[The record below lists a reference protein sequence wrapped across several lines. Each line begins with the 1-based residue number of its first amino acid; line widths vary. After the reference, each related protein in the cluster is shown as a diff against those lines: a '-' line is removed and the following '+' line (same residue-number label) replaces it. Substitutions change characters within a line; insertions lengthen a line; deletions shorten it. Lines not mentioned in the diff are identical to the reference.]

1 MFKYNLEK
9 QLKDNWFN
17 TNDTFS
23 INTKDRFSINTND
36 TFSLIEKWVDE
47 KNLINYKNFHKQL
60 QFAGFDKEE
69 VSISYENDYLT
80 VEGNSSMLDNQYCKK
95 YYLPSSYYDINNINV
110 KFEKCILTVECKLK
124 EEKESKVI
132 KIKIK

>member
-1 MFKYNLEK
+1 MLNYNLEK
-9 QLKDNWFN
+9 KLKDSWF
-17 TNDTFS
+17 
-23 INTKDRFSINTND
+23 NTND

-47 KNLINYKNFHKQL
+47 KKLADYKNLYTCKDFYKQL

-80 VEGNSSMLDNQYCKK
+80 VDANSSMLNSQYSKK
-95 YYLPSSYYDINNINV
+95 YYLPSTDYNIDNISV
-110 KFEKCILTVECKLK
+110 KFEKCILTIDCKLK
-124 EEKESKVI
+124 EEKESKLI

>member
-1 MFKYNLEK
+1 MYKYNLEK
-9 QLKDNWFN
+9 QLKDNWF
-17 TNDTFS
+17 
-23 INTKDRFSINTND
+23 NTND

-95 YYLPSSYYDINNINV
+95 YYLPSTYYDINNINV
-110 KFEKCILTVECKLK
+110 KFEKCILTIECKLK

-132 KIKIK
+132 KIIIK